1 MSNKKIKI
9 MAKIIDSCWL
19 SPNGEVFWCS
29 SHTIEAE
36 SLIDKFYSHKD
47 IGPECDFCVERFLEL
62 RGWIKYF
69 NHSWCSITGWVV
81 LPDQHLTERQ
91 REKIFE
97 LTGEWIED
105 WGEVHFASPFLYYN
119 YIFSFAK
126 VTYLPKKGCEG
137 FFFR

>member
-1 MSNKKIKI
+1 

-36 SLIDKFYSHKD
+36 SLIDKFYPLEEV
-47 IGPECDFCVERFLEL
+47 GPDCGFSVEEFLIKK
-62 RGWIKYF
+62 GWIKYY
-69 NHSWCSITGWVV
+69 NHSWCQLRGWAI
-81 LPDQHLTERQ
+81 LPSQRLTKRQ
-91 REKIFE
+91 KDVIFE
-97 LTGEWIED
+97 LTEVYIED